1 MDAVSRFEPE
11 SRKRMTLRYGFNALD
26 TPFNDCT
33 MKLLALCSTHYHTD
47 RVQASGKRQQ
57 DIAVLVPKPDNVTQ
71 GFWNTART
79 WKWRKP
85 VDTLIAQGK
94 DLIDK
99 ASKILVF
106 SGAGLSTESGIPD
119 FRSPGGLWSKYD
131 PSDFYYDRF
140 ISDEAARVKYWKMS
154 TESYQVIRNAF
165 PNSAHLAI
173 KALEDRGK
181 LVAIVT
187 QNIDHLHHK
196 AGNSPEKIIEIHGT
210 VFSVSCLNCGKT
222 YNRDDIQERI
232 ASGVTVP
239 YCDECSG
246 ILKPDTISFG
256 QAMPTDKMARAIVHA
271 KECNLCI
278 TLGSSL
284 VVYPAA
290 SIPVY
295 AVENGA
301 ALLIINRDPTPLDSK
316 ADVVIHQSVT
326 KALKEM
332 VRL

>member
-1 MDAVSRFEPE
+1 VDP
-11 SRKRMTLRYGFNALD
+11 
-26 TPFNDCT
+26 
-33 MKLLALCSTHYHTD
+33 LL
-47 RVQASGKRQQ
+47 
-57 DIAVLVPKPDNVTQ
+57 
-71 GFWNTART
+71 
-79 WKWRKP
+79 
-85 VDTLIAQGK
+85 AQGK

-99 ASKILVF
+99 AAKILVF

-131 PSDFYYDRF
+131 PSDFYYDKF
-140 ISDEAARVKYWKMS
+140 ISDEKARVKYWKMS
-154 TESYQVIRNAF
+154 TESYQIMKDAL
-165 PNSAHLAI
+165 PNPAHLAI

-181 LVAIVT
+181 LMAIVT

-196 AGNSPEKIIEIHGT
+196 AGNSSDKIIEIHGT
-210 VFSVSCLNCGKT
+210 AFSVSCLNCGKA
-222 YNRDDIQERI
+222 YDRDDIEERI
-232 ASGVTVP
+232 TSGVTVP

-246 ILKPDTISFG
+246 ILKPDTVSFG
-256 QAMPTDKMARAIVHA
+256 QAMPADKMARAIVHA
-271 KECNLCI
+271 KECDLCI

-332 VRL
+332 VQF

>member
-1 MDAVSRFEPE
+1 VLL
-11 SRKRMTLRYGFNALD
+11 RKG
-26 TPFNDCT
+26 
-33 MKLLALCSTHYHTD
+33 
-47 RVQASGKRQQ
+47 RQ
-57 DIAVLVPKPDNVTQ
+57 DMAVLLLKPDNATE
-71 GFWNTART
+71 GFRNPVRT
-79 WKWRKP
+79 RKWRKP
-85 VDTLIAQGK
+85 VDPLTAQGQ
-94 DLIDK
+94 DLIDR
-99 ASKILVF
+99 ATKILVF

-131 PSDFYYDRF
+131 PSDFYYDKF
-140 ISDEAARVKYWKMS
+140 ISDETARVKYWKMS
-154 TESYQVIRNAF
+154 TESYRVIRDAL
-165 PNSAHLAI
+165 PNPAHLAI
-173 KALEDRGK
+173 KALEDIGK

-196 AGNSPEKIIEIHGT
+196 AGNSPDKIIEIHGT
-210 VFSVSCLNCGKT
+210 VFSVSCLNCGKS
-222 YNRDDIQERI
+222 YDRDAIEDRI
-232 ASGVTVP
+232 TSGVKVP

-256 QAMPTDKMARAIVHA
+256 QAMPADKMTRAIIHA
-271 KECNLCI
+271 KECDLCI

-316 ADVVIHQSVT
+316 ADMVIHQSVT